1 MAKAKTYEPT
11 TGKSLREIVEERQV
25 LDLWLFEQ
33 EGELTP
39 ELDALMR
46 DQEADEKKKI
56 EAVGYYIA
64 TEEEEIEA
72 IKRQIARLAAR
83 RQAKENRIDWLKN
96 RYLAEMLMKLGYKV
110 GDAVKGAF
118 ATVRIQ
124 LNNPRIDGAPEN
136 PRVEAKDDEQQVLAR
151 WFREGVPFMSVRE
164 VYLFDRKAALAELQ
178 SFPGSKEAIRL
189 STHDVKA
196 VRDESVRV
204 A

>member
-1 MAKAKTYEPT
+1 MATRTKTYEPT
-11 TGKSLREIVEERQV
+11 TGRTLREIVDERQV
-25 LDLWLFEQ
+25 LDDWLLEQ

-46 DQEADEKKKI
+46 GHEIDTKRKI

-64 TEEEEIEA
+64 EEEEEIET
-72 IKRQIARLAAR
+72 IKRQVARLVAR

-96 RYLAEMLMKLGYKV
+96 RYLAEMLMKLGYKT
-110 GDAVKGAF
+110 GDAVKGAL

-124 LNNPRIDGAPEN
+124 LNNPRLDGEVPE
-136 PRVEAKDDEQQVLAR
+136 ALLTDWMIDEQRSKFVKYVPEQYVLDKVSFLSAAKLDESLLP
-151 WFREGVPFMSVRE
+151 EGVR
-164 VYLFDRKAALAELQ
+164 
-178 SFPGSKEAIRL
+178 I
-189 STHDVKA
+189 

>member
-25 LDLWLFEQ
+25 LDVWLQEQ
-33 EGELTP
+33 DGELTP

-46 DQEADEKKKI
+46 DQDADEKRKI

-64 TEEEEIEA
+64 EEEEEIEA
-72 IKRQIARLAAR
+72 IKRQIARLVAR

-96 RYLAEMLMKLGYKV
+96 RYLAEMLMKLGYRV
-110 GDAVKGAF
+110 GDAVKGAL

-124 LNNPRIDGAPEN
+124 LNNPRLGGSEIDDNLAETMYNDPDLTGYINRTVTYPVDRVALLSDAKVMPE
-136 PRVEAKDDEQQVLAR
+136 L
-151 WFREGVPFMSVRE
+151 
-164 VYLFDRKAALAELQ
+164 KAAL
-178 SFPGSKEAIRL
+178 SNRYGVRI
-189 STHDVKA
+189 
-196 VRDESVRV
+196 VRDESVRI